1 LDKLYF
7 KEKNRFHSKYDGFKD
22 VSFKDVLK
30 WKCETRG
37 QNKNEKYELEI
48 KNEIE
53 KLKTEKDYIVWLGHS
68 TFLIQISGKR
78 VITDP
83 VFGDIPFVK
92 RVSKTPYEISE
103 LPKIDYVL
111 ISHSHYD
118 HLDKNSIKS
127 ILKYSTP
134 KILVPLGT
142 KKYLKNFENVVEM
155 DWFESLEEDL
165 KIKFL
170 PAKHWGRRGAFD
182 LNKSLWGS
190 FLIENIYFAGDTSY
204 SDHFEMIG
212 NSEKVDIALIPI
224 GAYKPEKIMKNNH
237 INPEEAVK
245 SSIDLKANFAIP
257 MHYGT
262 FKLSDE
268 PLSEP
273 LELFKKEAEKKKLNI
288 KIPKLGEVLYFLLFS

>member
-1 LDKLYF
+1 MMKKKFYYQ
-7 KEKNRFHSKYDGFKD
+7 KNGRFHSKYDGFKNI
-22 VSFKDVLK
+22 SFRDILK
-30 WKCETRG
+30 WKFETRG
-37 QNKNEKYELEI
+37 KKMENFQLEKKI
-48 KNEIE
+48 EIE
-53 KLKTEKDYIVWLGHS
+53 KLKTEKDYIVWFGHS
-68 TFLIQISGKR
+68 TFLIQIHGER

-83 VFGDIPFVK
+83 VFGDVPLHKRISPIPYP
-92 RVSKTPYEISE
+92 VSD

-118 HLDKNSIKS
+118 HLDISSIKS
-127 ILKYSTP
+127 ISKFSNP
-134 KILVPLGT
+134 KILVPIGI
-142 KKYLKNFENVVEM
+142 KKYLEKFKNVFEL
-155 DWFESLEEDL
+155 DWFESLNDNL

-182 LNKSLWGS
+182 LNRSLWGS

-204 SDHFEMIG
+204 SDHFKIIG

-237 INPEEAVK
+237 INPMEAVQ
-245 SSIDLKANFAIP
+245 SSLDLGVNFAIP

-268 PLSEP
+268 PLAEP
-273 LELFKKEAEKKKLNI
+273 KELFLKEAKEKNLNI
-288 KIPKLGEVLYFLLFS
+288 KTPKLGEVLYLN